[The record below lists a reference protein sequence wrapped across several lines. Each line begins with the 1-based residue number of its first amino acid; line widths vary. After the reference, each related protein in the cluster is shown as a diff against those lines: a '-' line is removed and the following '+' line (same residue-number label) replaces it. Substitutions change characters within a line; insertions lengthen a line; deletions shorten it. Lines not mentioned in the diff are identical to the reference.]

1 MSVRHQKRLYIEEL
15 FSHIKQNAGEYRIYN
30 LYVPEN
36 GDIEDLEIIDLQVD
50 FSDPESIKKY
60 LDRTTRET
68 LEAEVK
74 GLRLLA
80 MVLEKEGSYIFS
92 SKEELSEDFKK
103 TGVGKDRT
111 DKGGLRCL
119 TLPLPRALLL
129 MVQAHG
135 LLYSFSCFSLSSSL
149 PSFTSCS

>member
-15 FSHIKQNAGEYRIYN
+15 FSHIKQDSGEYRIYN
-30 LYVPEN
+30 LYVPED

-68 LEAEVK
+68 LEAEVE
-74 GLRLLA
+74 GLKLLA

-92 SKEELSEDFKK
+92 SKEELSEDLKK
-103 TGVGKDRT
+103 QVLEKIEQIKED
-111 DKGGLRCL
+111 
-119 TLPLPRALLL
+119 
-129 MVQAHG
+129 
-135 LLYSFSCFSLSSSL
+135 
-149 PSFTSCS
+149 

>member
-1 MSVRHQKRLYIEEL
+1 MSVRHQRRLYIEEL
-15 FSHIKQNAGEYRIYN
+15 FSHLKQNAGEYRIYN
-30 LYVPEN
+30 LYVPED

-74 GLRLLA
+74 GLKLLA

-92 SKEELSEDFKK
+92 SKEGLSEDFKK
-103 TGVGKDRT
+103 QVLQKIEQI
-111 DKGGLRCL
+111 KEE
-119 TLPLPRALLL
+119 
-129 MVQAHG
+129 
-135 LLYSFSCFSLSSSL
+135 
-149 PSFTSCS
+149 

>member
-15 FSHIKQNAGEYRIYN
+15 FSNLKQTAGEYRIYN
-30 LYVPEN
+30 LYVPKDGE
-36 GDIEDLEIIDLQVD
+36 IEDLEIIDMRVD

-92 SKEELSEDFKK
+92 SKEELSEDLKK
-103 TGVGKDRT
+103 QVLEKIEQIKED
-111 DKGGLRCL
+111 
-119 TLPLPRALLL
+119 
-129 MVQAHG
+129 
-135 LLYSFSCFSLSSSL
+135 
-149 PSFTSCS
+149 